1 MTDDMKR
8 SAPLPKFPKTML
20 AVAVVLAMAG
30 AATVMTAPLAG
41 ATLLG
46 GGTALLAAAAWRN
59 NRHVA
64 KLAQRLVAEETA
76 CHDLEQKLTDAHRR
90 YEQILH
96 HASDAMF
103 FVDPHDG
110 ALIEVN
116 HRAEEML
123 GYTCGEIRH
132 LSLGILFPG
141 RHRRRFLK
149 LVRRILKN
157 GHGEEP
163 ELQFRRKDGSLLY
176 GAVQARLGWLGE
188 QRVVH
193 GSFHDVT
200 PNVHLTSELHRY
212 NQQLELLNEIA
223 RRLAKGQEISS
234 LLATVLDQVV
244 GNLDV
249 AGGGIF
255 LLRHQ
260 GREMKLAYHRG
271 IPPDLVEALERLRP
285 GEGLIGGVAASG
297 RPRMSVD
304 MQKDRRCA
312 IPTAGRDGWRAFL
325 AVPLVAEES
334 CLGVLFVFERSY
346 RVLNRHDLRL
356 LQVVGQQ
363 VGPLVKNAELFDE
376 LQWQNRLNQASL
388 RELERSRAALRENLQ
403 QLERHNRMLQ
413 SLEQMKNTFLALAS
427 HELRTPLTVI
437 WSGAELLQTTAGNL
451 DEPGRCA
458 LEAIL
463 HGSRRLRDLVDDLL
477 EAARLEANS
486 VYLAREDFDARPLF
500 EALISEFQ
508 PVCTQRRLTCSL
520 GEVPAQMIVRG
531 DTHHLRRALGRLLE
545 NAVKFTPEGGWIR
558 LDATRRSTVEIEAM
572 AERLSRFSTT
582 FFNVPSASSYL
593 HVCIHD
599 SGIGLA
605 PGEEERIFDKFYAGD
620 DIASHSTSRENFG
633 GKGVGIGLTLARGLI
648 VAHDGI
654 LWAESAGPSLG
665 SSFCMLLPLQTSE
678 AVGDDD

>member
-1 MTDDMKR
+1 MTDDMHRPVNLQKLSR
-8 SAPLPKFPKTML
+8 PIF
-20 AVAVVLAMAG
+20 AVAVVLVMAG
-30 AATVMTAPLAG
+30 AATVMIAPLTG
-41 ATLLG
+41 AALLG
-46 GGTALLAAAAWRN
+46 GGGLLLATIAWRGN
-59 NRHVA
+59 CHTIR
-64 KLAQRLVAEETA
+64 LAQNLAIAEA
-76 CHDLEQKLTDAHRR
+76 AHRDLEQQLADARCR

-110 ALIEVN
+110 TLLDVN
-116 HRAEEML
+116 RRAEEML
-123 GYTCGEIRH
+123 GYTCGDIRH
-132 LSLGILFPG
+132 LSLGVLFPG

-149 LVRRILKN
+149 LVRKILKH

-163 ELQFRRKDGSLLY
+163 ELLFRRKDGSLLY

-200 PNVHLTSELHRY
+200 PNVHLTSELRRY

-223 RRLAKGQEISS
+223 QRVARGQEISS

-244 GNLDV
+244 SNLSV

-260 GREMKLAYHRG
+260 GTEMKLAFHRG
-271 IPPDLVEALERLRP
+271 ISPALAKDLDRLRP

-312 IPTAGRDGWRAFL
+312 VPAAGKDGWRAFL
-325 AVPLVAEES
+325 AVPLVAEET
-334 CLGVLFVFERSY
+334 CLGVLFVFERGY
-346 RVLNRHDLRL
+346 RVLNRHELRL

-363 VGPLVKNAELFDE
+363 VGPLVKNAQLFDE
-376 LQWQNRLNQASL
+376 LQWQNRITQASL
-388 RELERSRAALRENLQ
+388 RELERSRTALRENLQ
-403 QLERHNRMLQ
+403 QLEQHNRMLQ
-413 SLEQMKNTFLALAS
+413 SLEQMKSTFLALAS

-437 WSGAELLQTTAGNL
+437 WSGAELLQATARDL
-451 DEPGRCA
+451 DEPGLCA

-486 VYLAREDFDARPLF
+486 VYLAREEFDVRPLF
-500 EALISEFQ
+500 EGLVAELQ
-508 PVCTQRRLTCSL
+508 PLCAQRRLTCSL
-520 GEVPAQMIVRG
+520 GEIPAATTVRG
-531 DTHHLRRALGRLLE
+531 DIHHLRRALGRLLE

-558 LDATRRSTVEIEAM
+558 LEAALRSAADVDAM
-572 AERLSRFSTT
+572 AGRLSRFSAT
-582 FFNVPSASSYL
+582 FFNVPRTEHYL
-593 HVCIHD
+593 EVCIRD

-605 PGEEERIFDKFYAGD
+605 PGEDERIFDKFYAGS
-620 DIASHSTSRENFG
+620 DIASHFTSRERFG

-648 VAHDGI
+648 AAHDGI

-665 SSFCMLLPLQTSE
+665 SSFCLLLPLPAPEPSRDN
-678 AVGDDD
+678 G

>member
-1 MTDDMKR
+1 MNNPVASPSQPSKVIY
-8 SAPLPKFPKTML
+8 
-20 AVAVVLAMAG
+20 AVTIVLAMAG
-30 AATVMTAPLAG
+30 AATVLSTPLTG
-41 ATLLG
+41 AALLG
-46 GGTALLAAAAWRN
+46 GGLTLLAAAAWRGE
-59 NRHVA
+59 RYAA
-64 KLAQRLVAEETA
+64 KLARRLATAETA
-76 CHDLEQKLTDAHRR
+76 RRDLEQQIADANCR

-103 FVDPHDG
+103 FVDPHNG
-110 ALIEVN
+110 NLIEVN

-123 GYTCGEIRH
+123 GYTCGEVRH

-149 LVRRILKN
+149 LVRRILKD
-157 GHGEEP
+157 GEGKEP

-200 PNVHLTSELHRY
+200 PNVHLTSELRRY

-234 LLATVLDQVV
+234 LLSTVLDQVI
-244 GNLDV
+244 GNLNV

-260 GREMKLAYHRG
+260 GTEMKLAYHRD
-271 IPPDLVEALERLRP
+271 IPPDLVEALDRLQP
-285 GEGLIGGVAASG
+285 GEGLVGGVAASG

-312 IPTAGRDGWRAFL
+312 VPAAGRDGWRAFL
-325 AVPLVAEES
+325 AVPLVAEET

-346 RVLNRHDLRL
+346 RVLNRNDLRL

-388 RELERSRAALRENLQ
+388 RELERSRGALRENLQ
-403 QLERHNRMLQ
+403 QLEQHNRMLQ
-413 SLEQMKNTFLALAS
+413 SLEEMKSTFLALAS

-437 WSGAELLQTTAGNL
+437 WSGAELLQAAAGNL
-451 DEPGRCA
+451 DESSRCA
-458 LEAIL
+458 LDAIL

-486 VYLAREDFDARPLF
+486 IYLAREDFDARPLI
-500 EALISEFQ
+500 EALIADFQ
-508 PVCTQRRLTCSL
+508 PICSQRRLNCSL
-520 GEVPAQMIVRG
+520 GDVPARMIVRG
-531 DTHHLRRALGRLLE
+531 DAHHLRRALGRLLE

-558 LDATRRSTVEIEAM
+558 LDATRRSAVEIDAM
-572 AERLSRFSTT
+572 TERLSRFSST
-582 FFNVPSASSYL
+582 FFKVPRAASYL
-593 HVCIHD
+593 HIGIHD

-605 PGEEERIFDKFYAGD
+605 PGEEERIFDKFYAGG
-620 DIASHSTSRENFG
+620 DIASHSTSRDRFG

-654 LWAESAGPSLG
+654 LWAESAGPALG
-665 SSFCMLLPLQTSE
+665 SSFCMLLPLQTAE
-678 AVGDDD
+678 AEGDNG

>member
-1 MTDDMKR
+1 MKQND
-8 SAPLPKFPKTML
+8 PLSTLSKAIF
-20 AVAVVLAMAG
+20 AVALVLAIAG
-30 AATVMTAPLAG
+30 AAIVMSMPLIG
-41 ATLLG
+41 AALLG
-46 GGTALLAAAAWRN
+46 GGTVLLAAVAWRG
-59 NRHVA
+59 NRHAA
-64 KLAQRLVAEETA
+64 KLAQRLAKEETT
-76 CHDLEQKLTDAHRR
+76 CCDLERKLADANRR

-110 ALIEVN
+110 NLIEVN

-123 GYTCGEIRH
+123 GYTCGEVRH
-132 LSLGILFPG
+132 LSLGVLFPG

-149 LVRRILKN
+149 LVRRILRD
-157 GHGEEP
+157 GEGKEP

-176 GAVQARLGWLGE
+176 GSVQARLGWLGE

-200 PNVHLTSELHRY
+200 PNVHLTSELRRY

-234 LLATVLDQVV
+234 LLSTVLDQVI
-244 GNLDV
+244 GNLNV

-260 GREMKLAYHRG
+260 GTEMKLVYHRG
-271 IPPDLVEALERLRP
+271 IPPELVEDLDRLRP
-285 GEGLIGGVAASG
+285 GEGLVGGVAASG

-312 IPTAGRDGWRAFL
+312 VPAAGRDGWRAFL
-325 AVPLVAEES
+325 AVPLVAEET

-346 RVLNRHDLRL
+346 RVLNRHELRL

-388 RELERSRAALRENLQ
+388 RELERSRTALRENLQ
-403 QLERHNRMLQ
+403 QLEQHNRMLQ
-413 SLEQMKNTFLALAS
+413 SLEQMKSTFLALAS

-437 WSGAELLQTTAGNL
+437 WSGAELLQTAAGNL
-451 DEPGRCA
+451 DEAGQCA
-458 LEAIL
+458 LDAIL

-500 EALISEFQ
+500 DALVTDFQ
-508 PVCTQRRLTCSL
+508 PICTQRRLTCSL
-520 GEVPAQMIVRG
+520 GEVPEQMIVRG
-531 DTHHLRRALGRLLE
+531 DAHHLQRALGRLLE

-558 LDATRRSTVEIEAM
+558 LDATRRSADEVEVM

-582 FFNVPSASSYL
+582 FFTVPRAASYL
-593 HVCIHD
+593 HICIHD
-599 SGIGLA
+599 SGIGLT
-605 PGEEERIFDKFYAGD
+605 PGEEERIFDKFYAGG
-620 DIASHSTSRENFG
+620 DIASHSTSRDRFG

-665 SSFCMLLPLQTSE
+665 SSFCMLLPLQTAE
-678 AVGDDD
+678 AVGAKT

>member
-1 MTDDMKR
+1 MTDAMLRTASLAKLSR
-8 SAPLPKFPKTML
+8 PAFAAALLL
-20 AVAVVLAMAG
+20 AVAGAVAM
-30 AATVMTAPLAG
+30 TVAPLAG
-41 ATLLG
+41 AALMG
-46 GGTALLAAAAWRN
+46 GGGLLLAAMVWRGG
-59 NRHVA
+59 RQA
-64 KLAQRLVAEETA
+64 TRLAQQLAEEKTVRD
-76 CHDLEQKLTDAHRR
+76 DLERQLADARCR

-110 ALIEVN
+110 TLLEVN
-116 HRAEEML
+116 RRAEEML
-123 GYTCGEIRH
+123 GYTCGDIRH
-132 LSLGILFPG
+132 LSLGVLFPG

-149 LVRRILKN
+149 LVRKILKH

-200 PNVHLTSELHRY
+200 PNVHLTSELRRY

-223 RRLAKGQEISS
+223 QRVARGQEISS
-234 LLATVLDQVV
+234 LLATVLDQVIS
-244 GNLDV
+244 NLNV
-249 AGGGIF
+249 AGGGVF

-260 GREMKLAYHRG
+260 GTEMKLAFHRG
-271 IPPDLVEALERLRP
+271 ISPALAEALDRLRP

-312 IPTAGRDGWRAFL
+312 IPAVGQEGWRAFL
-325 AVPLVAEES
+325 AVPLVAEEA
-334 CLGVLFVFERSY
+334 CLGVLFVFERGY
-346 RVLNRHDLRL
+346 RVLNRHELRL

-376 LQWQNRLNQASL
+376 LQWQNRLTQASL
-388 RELERSRAALRENLQ
+388 RELERSRAALRKNLQ
-403 QLERHNRMLQ
+403 QLEQHNRMLQ
-413 SLEQMKNTFLALAS
+413 SLEQMKSTFLALAS

-437 WSGAELLQTTAGNL
+437 WSGAELLQDTAREL

-486 VYLAREDFDARPLF
+486 IYLAREDFEARPLF
-500 EALISEFQ
+500 EDLVAEFQ
-508 PVCTQRRLTCSL
+508 PLCTQRRLACTL
-520 GEVPAQMIVRG
+520 GDVPATAIVRG
-531 DTHHLRRALGRLLE
+531 DSHHLRRALRRLLE

-558 LDATRRSTVEIEAM
+558 LDAARRSPADVDAM
-572 AERLSRFSTT
+572 AERLGRFSTT
-582 FFNVPSASSYL
+582 FFNAPRATHYL
-593 HVCIHD
+593 EICIRD
-599 SGIGLA
+599 NGIGLA

-620 DIASHSTSRENFG
+620 DIASHSTSRERFG
-633 GKGVGIGLTLARGLI
+633 GKGVGIGLTLARGL
-648 VAHDGI
+648 VAAHDGI
-654 LWAESAGPSLG
+654 LWAESPGLSLG
-665 SSFCMLLPLQTSE
+665 SSFCLLLPLQAPE
-678 AVGDDD
+678 PPRDNN